1 MPEEE
6 RMDTEEPRRTLT
18 IGIVPGVMPDKW
30 IHRWTDRMPD
40 IPLRVLAWGE
50 GEQFEVLRDGR
61 VDMCFV
67 RIPADPGPEKGRE
80 DLSVIPLY
88 TELPVVVAPKEH
100 ELELYDDEVPA
111 AELAAFTVLDP
122 EEMGGAKPGVEVVA
136 SGAGVMVLPMSV
148 ARLYSRKD
156 VISRVV
162 TGHPQT
168 RIGLAWVADRT
179 DDVIEEFIGIVRGR
193 TANSSRQP
201 SARRDAEAKKEPKDA
216 GARKESQAAKGS
228 AGAKGGGAKGA
239 KGRAGQQRQ
248 PKGRRPRRPG
258 R

>member
-1 MPEEE
+1 MQI
-6 RMDTEEPRRTLT
+6 DEPRRTLT

-30 IHRWTDRMPD
+30 IHRWADRMPD
-40 IPLRVLAWGE
+40 IPLHVLACGE
-50 GEQFEVLRDGR
+50 DEQLEVLRDGR
-61 VDMCFV
+61 ADMCFI
-67 RIPADPGPEKGRE
+67 RLPAEPGPERGRE
-80 DLSVIPLY
+80 GLSLIPLY

-122 EEMGGAKPGVEVVA
+122 EQMGGAKSGVEVVA

-162 TGHPQT
+162 AGHPQT
-168 RIGLAWVADRT
+168 RIGLAWPADRT

-201 SARRDAEAKKEPKDA
+201 SARRDAGAKKEPKDA
-216 GARKESQAAKGS
+216 KGGGAKKEPKAANEGGAK
-228 AGAKGGGAKGA
+228 AAKGGGAKGA
-239 KGRAGQQRQ
+239 KGRAPQQRQ
-248 PKGRRPRRPG
+248 SKGRRPRRPG